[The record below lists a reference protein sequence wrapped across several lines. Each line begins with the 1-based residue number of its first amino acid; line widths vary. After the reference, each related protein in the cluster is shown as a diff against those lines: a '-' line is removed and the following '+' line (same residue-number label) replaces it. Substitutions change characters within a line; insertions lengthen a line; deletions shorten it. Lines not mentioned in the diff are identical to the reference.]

1 MLQPEH
7 SFLISEEEPISAA
20 ARHKFHFGI
29 GLSLVRLEDERQM
42 AVSGQ
47 SFARTLCTSDI

>member
-20 ARHKFHFGI
+20 ARQKFHFRVT
-29 GLSLVRLEDERQM
+29 LSLVRLKDKWKM
-42 AVSGQ
+42 AV
-47 SFARTLCTSDI
+47 R